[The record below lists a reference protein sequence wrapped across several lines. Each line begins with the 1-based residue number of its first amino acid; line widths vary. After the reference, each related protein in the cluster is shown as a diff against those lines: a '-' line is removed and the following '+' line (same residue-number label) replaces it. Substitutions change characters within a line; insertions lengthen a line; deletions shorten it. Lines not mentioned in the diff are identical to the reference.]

1 MRLVA
6 QVRGGRTGVAAVARA
21 GASGGAKLKHALT
34 TLSAVSFDVPAAA
47 APDLIRSLS
56 ARQDVMSIVPAA
68 HSLNWLPQTTTAE
81 LVLAELMT
89 MGMATLSLWSL
100 PGKLLNR
107 AANGS
112 RSNV

>member
-1 MRLVA
+1 MIGTSGTTL
-6 QVRGGRTGVAAVARA
+6 
-21 GASGGAKLKHALT
+21 ASNGAK
-34 TLSAVSFDVPAAA
+34 DMDPA
-47 APDLIRSLS
+47 DLDSTK
-56 ARQDVMSIVPAA
+56 